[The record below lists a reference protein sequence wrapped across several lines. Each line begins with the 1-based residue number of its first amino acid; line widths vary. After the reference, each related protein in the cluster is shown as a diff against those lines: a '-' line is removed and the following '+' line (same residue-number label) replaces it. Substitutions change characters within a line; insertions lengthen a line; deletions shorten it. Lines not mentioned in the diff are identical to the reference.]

1 MAAEKDASRR
11 QFVRKLVLGAT
22 LAPLAMARLTTSRAA
37 DLPLLSPDD
46 PAARKV
52 KYTEDASGEK
62 SASKGNNCATCALY
76 EGAYKSAQGPC
87 QLFPGKHVKAAGWCS
102 AWAPQL

>member
-1 MAAEKDASRR
+1 MAAQEDPSRR
-11 QFVRKLVLGAT
+11 RFVRKLLGAA
-22 LAPLAMARLTTSRAA
+22 LAPMALARLTTSRAA

-52 KYTEDASGEK
+52 KYTEDSSGLK
-62 SASKGNNCATCALY
+62 GTTKGNTCATCALY
-76 EGAYKSAQGPC
+76 EGAYGSTQGPC

-102 AWAPQL
+102 SWAPQI